1 MITNSDEYTA
11 MLQEIQNNNKTNIQA
26 LTVMSNEGRFII
38 NADERTISIPPE
50 FQNFLAVQHDHNAET
65 VFFEID
71 RYFDGVDL
79 STKTCVIQ
87 FVNAKQESGV
97 YPVTSMDIATAE
109 NKIIFEWRLQ
119 NILTQYEGNIKFAVK
134 FFSIENEEYT
144 YNWNSKIYTSS
155 IIKGLNQDSE
165 GSSENVS
172 VLDNIIT
179 RLEAVENTNENLSPA
194 TEEDYIFFDI

>member
-1 MITNSDEYTA
+1 
-11 MLQEIQNNNKTNIQA
+11 MLFR
-26 LTVMSNEGRFII
+26 S
-38 NADERTISIPPE
+38 
-50 FQNFLAVQHDHNAET
+50 
-65 VFFEID
+65 
-71 RYFDGVDL
+71 
-79 STKTCVIQ
+79 
-87 FVNAKQESGV
+87 
-97 YPVTSMDIATAE
+97 
-109 NKIIFEWRLQ
+109 
-119 NILTQYEGNIKFAVK
+119 QYEGNIKFAVK